1 MPVKSRHPR
10 SGRRPARS
18 ARLLLL
24 ALALVLVLTVA
35 AGCPARKPVPQ
46 TGAITPAE
54 LRTLMTSVEGQAAFR
69 EAFVTMY
76 KTSEG
81 RAAFRDVMADLFT
94 APDTAPVVR
103 AAMVDGLR
111 TVPGQAALVQ
121 ALGSVEARPTLVS
134 ALSTVLSGSSFRSM
148 IRDLVNSA
156 VASMM
161 PKTPAPTPTTPGTG
175 P

>member
-1 MPVKSRHPR
+1 MPVKSSHR
-10 SGRRPARS
+10 SFGRRSALP
-18 ARLLLL
+18 ARLLVL
-24 ALALVLVLTVA
+24 ALTAVLVLAVA
-35 AGCPARKPVPQ
+35 AGCPARKPIPQ
-46 TGAITPAE
+46 TGAMTPAE
-54 LRTLMTSVEGQAAFR
+54 LRSLMTSVEGQAAFR

-76 KTSEG
+76 RTSEG

-103 AAMVDGLR
+103 AAMVDALR

-134 ALSTVLSGSSFRSM
+134 ALSTVLSGSSFRAM
-148 IRDLVNSA
+148 IRDMVNSA

-161 PKTPAPTPTTPGTG
+161 PKTPAPTTPSTG